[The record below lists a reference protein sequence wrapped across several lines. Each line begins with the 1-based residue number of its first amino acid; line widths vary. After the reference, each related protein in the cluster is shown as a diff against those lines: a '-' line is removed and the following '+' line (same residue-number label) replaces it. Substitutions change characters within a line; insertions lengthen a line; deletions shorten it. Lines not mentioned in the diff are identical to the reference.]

1 MERASGSLRYEEASG
16 GEILRRK
23 REGNGDLGDRK
34 MPSRKRAGG
43 SLRDEEARCGDILRK
58 NKERER
64 DK

>member
-1 MERASGSLRYEEASG
+1 M
-16 GEILRRK
+16 RRK

-34 MPSRKRAGG
+34 NAIAERAGG
-43 SLRDEEARCGDILRK
+43 SPRDEEARCGDILRK